1 MYQPLSS
8 LYDDLMLRHVD
19 PLETITASQ
28 ILSLV
33 SDTGPLSAPPSPIA
47 GDGGGSGCHQEIPSP
62 DWRPSVTEF
71 FRFIHPWYAVVH
83 PFLFERHIA
92 ELLQL
97 PPWQA
102 HAHKHAQQDAT
113 PPVVSQPSP
122 VSNSSHSDYH
132 PMSIKNA
139 VSGYPHHHYSHHHH
153 QRNNTRT
160 AAGHSEHH
168 LKQLALLVVC
178 MHLITR
184 MRVAEPGAAPSPMFG
199 PQYRTARR
207 LLALMFTS
215 SDGGTGD
222 NDAEYPH
229 TVELVQCGAILG
241 LYEYGHGNAVA
252 AYRTLGQTAAVA
264 SILGIRPGSVGD
276 GDANMDVDMEMDMDL
291 ETDYGRRSKS
301 ADGLDFEVLCKM
313 EREQRSGLWWGLF
326 ILDQ

>member
-1 MYQPLSS
+1 
-8 LYDDLMLRHVD
+8 MLRHVD

-33 SDTGPLSAPPSPIA
+33 SDTEWSSAPQSPIA
-47 GDGGGSGCHQEIPSP
+47 GGRSGSGYRQETPSP
-62 DWRPSVTEF
+62 DWRLSVTEF

-92 ELLQL
+92 ELQQL

-102 HAHKHAQQDAT
+102 PTHVHAQQDAS
-113 PPVVSQPSP
+113 PPVASQPSP
-122 VSNSSHSDYH
+122 VSNSSNSDYH

-139 VSGYPHHHYSHHHH
+139 VSGYPHYHSHHHH
-153 QRNNTRT
+153 QHMDTE
-160 AAGHSEHH
+160 AATGHAEHH

-184 MRVAEPGAAPSPMFG
+184 MRVAESGAAPSPMFG

-207 LLALMFTS
+207 LLALMFAS
-215 SDGGTGD
+215 SDSGPGD
-222 NDAEYPH
+222 NDAESPH

-241 LYEYGHGNAVA
+241 LYEYGHGNAIA

-264 SILGIRPGSVGD
+264 STLGIRPGFVGD
-276 GDANMDVDMEMDMDL
+276 EDADVDVDMDMGL
-291 ETDYGRRSKS
+291 EAGYARRSKS
-301 ADGLDFEVLCKM
+301 ADALNLEVLCEM